1 MGNTNPPGT
10 YKEDSV
16 DEDCGEK
23 LSTANDSKIDSNS
36 NATILPPQNQAPAPP
51 PAPPA
56 PTLVEQASKIEP
68 PPSSLSVADPT
79 GKVSSEVPPPL
90 PEPANK
96 VTAKTTVQV
105 QGISFQTQPSESP
118 TEIPD
123 PEHQKKAISTCSS
136 SSKSEMN
143 IHIPTKND
151 CLGDEE
157 KTSNNLNQKR
167 RKLNN
172 NINNNPEELL
182 YKIPEE
188 RKNVASEPY
197 PAILVTPATHSNFV
211 LKLNKSIPQE
221 NDKIKIF
228 NRKTGIIMTGE
239 EAIQYKD
246 LHKELQTHSEYE
258 PILSAKQEGRSSA
271 SQQIIVKEHVTAQKK
286 KKSHYLNRA
295 IGQKVLVMSGTYK
308 GSFGTISHILPGGW
322 IKVAGIKKKFIGVD
336 VVLKSSQLVEIDFS
350 SNRRVI

>member
-1 MGNTNPPGT
+1 MMGNTNPPGT

-23 LSTANDSKIDSNS
+23 LSTANDSKIDSNRNS
-36 NATILPPQNQAPAPP
+36 NATILPPQNQAPA
-51 PAPPA
+51 APP
-56 PTLVEQASKIEP
+56 LVEQASKIEP
-68 PPSSLSVADPT
+68 PPSSLSVAGPT
-79 GKVSSEVPPPL
+79 EKVSEVPPSL

-105 QGISFQTQPSESP
+105 QGISFQTQPSESV

-136 SSKSEMN
+136 SSKSETN
-143 IHIPTKND
+143 NHISTKND

-172 NINNNPEELL
+172 NNNNNLEELL

-188 RKNVASEPY
+188 RKNIASKPY

-308 GSFGTISHILPGGW
+308 GSFG
-322 IKVAGIKKKFIGVD
+322 K
-336 VVLKSSQLVEIDFS
+336 
-350 SNRRVI
+350 